1 MRNGFH
7 IIDSHCHIYPEK
19 IAAKAI
25 LGTDNFYGVHS
36 CERGMGS
43 ELIEKSAEYGVDRF
57 VVQSVATTAKQ
68 EEA

>member
-19 IAAKAI
+19 IAARAI

-36 CERGMGS
+36 SEHGMGS
-43 ELIEKSAEYGVDRF
+43 ELIERSAEYGVDRF
-57 VVQSVATTAKQ
+57 VVQSVATPPSR
-68 EEA
+68 